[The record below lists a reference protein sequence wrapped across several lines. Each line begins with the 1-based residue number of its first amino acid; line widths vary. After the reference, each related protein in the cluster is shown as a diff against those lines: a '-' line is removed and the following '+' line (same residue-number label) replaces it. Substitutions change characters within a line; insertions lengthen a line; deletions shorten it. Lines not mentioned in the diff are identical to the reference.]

1 MSQTFLIRPLEGM
14 EWNSQWIS
22 LDCSKTE
29 VEKIFGKPDT
39 EEDSYYYFDSELR
52 FDFVGDQLKFIEFLG
67 GIDGTLHP
75 MLDGVSVF
83 ETKADQLVTFL
94 TEKNGDNID
103 DAEEG
108 YSYGF
113 LDISVGVYRESTPED
128 IKKMIAEMK
137 EDGVEIEGNEDIE
150 EEKKRA
156 DYWAT
161 FGFGVKGYYE

>member
-1 MSQTFLIRPLEGM
+1 MGQSFLIKLLEGM
-14 EWNSQWIS
+14 EWNNQWIP

-29 VEKIFGKPDT
+29 VEKIFGKPDI
-39 EEDSYYYFDSELR
+39 EEDSCYYFDSELR
-52 FDFVGDQLKFIEFLG
+52 FDFVGNQLKFIEFLG
-67 GIDGTLHP
+67 GMDGTLHP

-83 ETKADQLVTFL
+83 KTKADQLVAFL

-103 DAEEG
+103 DSEEG

-128 IKKMIAEMK
+128 IEEMIAEMK

-150 EEKKRA
+150 EEKKKA